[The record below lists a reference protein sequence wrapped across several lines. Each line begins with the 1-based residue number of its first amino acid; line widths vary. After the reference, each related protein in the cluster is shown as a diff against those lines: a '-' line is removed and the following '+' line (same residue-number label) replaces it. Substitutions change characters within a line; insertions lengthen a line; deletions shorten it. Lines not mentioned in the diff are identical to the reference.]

1 MEDYNYIV
9 ACIPGELV
17 IEILKKLPAKSLMKF
32 KCVSKSF
39 YSLISDPF
47 FIESHQK
54 SYITQFFVNRPRMTY
69 YRLSKSEE
77 RDEDLATCPL
87 EYLDQSCFQNL
98 RYMQSTNGLVCLWN
112 DLGDIA
118 ICNPFIKQHVFLPCQ
133 LHKGSTFYAI
143 GFDTTT
149 KRHKVF
155 NAEIFRG
162 GKLICSIFTIGIDKS
177 WREVSSYINF
187 RPTDDNC
194 VCIDGV
200 IYFVNNYIR
209 DIVAFS
215 VVDEKFIRRIPFP
228 INEWPLRLFNFTPL
242 LVETK
247 GQVAIL
253 GHVYFNFGKIALY
266 ILNGTSEIEPWVK
279 HTIELPLEFKKI
291 THSFCFLL
299 TTNPKG
305 DILSIPEI
313 KNPPLFLYDNEKKE
327 WRIVARNRIYGQN
340 FHIQDGAQIY
350 LNLVES
356 IWSLK

>member
-1 MEDYNYIV
+1 
-9 ACIPGELV
+9 
-17 IEILKKLPAKSLMKF
+17 MKF

-39 YSLISDPF
+39 NSLISDPL

-54 SYITQFFVNRPRMTY
+54 SYMTQFFVNRPRMIY
-69 YRLSKSEE
+69 YRLSENEE

-112 DLGDIA
+112 NLGDIA

-133 LHKGSTFYAI
+133 QRMRRAFYAI
-143 GFDTTT
+143 GFDPTT
-149 KRHKVF
+149 KRQRKKSFEVV
-155 NAEIFRG
+155 N
-162 GKLICSIFTIGIDKS
+162 KS
-177 WREVSSYINF
+177 WREISGCINF
-187 RPTDDNC
+187 CPMIDNC

-200 IYFVNNYIR
+200 IYFINNCIR

-215 VVDEKFIRRIPFP
+215 IGDEKFIRRIPFP
-228 INEWPLRLFNFTPL
+228 IKEWPLRGLYFTPI

-253 GHVYFNFGKIALY
+253 GHVYFDFGKIALY
-266 ILNGTSEIEPWVK
+266 IVNGTSESEPWVK

-291 THSFCFLL
+291 TRCL
-299 TTNPKG
+299 N
-305 DILSIPEI
+305 ILSIPET

-327 WRIVARNRIYGQN
+327 WRIVAKNRIY
-340 FHIQDGAQIY
+340 I
-350 LNLVES
+350 
-356 IWSLK
+356 